1 MTHEFTVQ
9 LSSKYK
15 DLVRVRFASQHSN
28 NKNYVAT
35 VQFDEQDDE
44 EPITGWYC
52 ICLAGARVIG
62 CYAHITA
69 LRWHLGVCRGQVNS
83 PHHSL
88 SANIYLSSV
97 EDCIPYSDIDASDGE
112 HICSS
117 ESDTDEN

>member
-1 MTHEFTVQ
+1 M
-9 LSSKYK
+9 
-15 DLVRVRFASQHSN
+15 
-28 NKNYVAT
+28 
-35 VQFDEQDDE
+35 QFDEQDGE

-52 ICLAGARVIG
+52 ICSAGARVIG
-62 CYAHITA
+62 CCAHKTA
-69 LRWHLGVCRGQVNS
+69 LLWHLGVCRGQVNS

-97 EDCIPYSDIDASDGE
+97 EDCIPYSDIDANDDE